1 MRQRENIEELYRRRQ
16 QEEEEE
22 LLVIGEMVK
31 VIILFYLFIWE
42 TLVKVIRM
50 YSIKAISS

>member
-1 MRQRENIEELYRRRQ
+1 MQQWENTEELHRRRQ

-22 LLVIGEMVK
+22 LLEIGEM
-31 VIILFYLFIWE
+31 
-42 TLVKVIRM
+42 VKVIRM

>member
-1 MRQRENIEELYRRRQ
+1 MRQRENTEELHRRRQ

-22 LLVIGEMVK
+22 LLEIGEM
-31 VIILFYLFIWE
+31 
-42 TLVKVIRM
+42 KVIRM